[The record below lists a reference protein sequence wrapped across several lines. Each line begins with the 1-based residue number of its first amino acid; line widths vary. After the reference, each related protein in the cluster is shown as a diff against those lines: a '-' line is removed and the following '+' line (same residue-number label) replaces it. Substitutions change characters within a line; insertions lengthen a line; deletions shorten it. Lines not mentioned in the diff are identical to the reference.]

1 MTRGDK
7 ILLAGLLLISLLSVA
22 LLYGRLSFF
31 PAKVETVQAVITAQG
46 KPVRK
51 ISLTEGAKSSFV
63 VQGRVGST
71 TVEIDGARIRMLE
84 APCAGQ
90 VCVKEGWIGRP
101 GQTIVCIPGEILIRI
116 EGAAPVDAVT
126 R

>member
-1 MTRGDK
+1 MTRADK

-22 LLYGRLSFF
+22 VLYGRFSIF
-31 PAKVETVQAVITAQG
+31 PAKAEPVQAVITAQG
-46 KPVRK
+46 KLVRK
-51 ISLTEGAKSSFV
+51 IYLTEGVNSSLV
-63 VQGRVGST
+63 IQGRVGPA
-71 TVEIDGARIRMLE
+71 TVEVDGTRIRMMG
-84 APCAGQ
+84 APCTGQ

-101 GQTIVCIPGEILIRI
+101 GQTIVCMPGEILIRI